1 MEKMI
6 KVINDNLKNVLNG
19 IKEHK
24 SDLENTLDNIRN
36 EMAIKVKEAN
46 AYKNEVENARSIV
59 YSLENEI
66 ADLEKDLEEL
76 NAKFGAKD
84 FKEILVA
91 GNKEINAKIL
101 EKKSLIKEQGK
112 VIISL
117 TEKARVLKEALV
129 DLRENKLNTEDNLE
143 KTIIL
148 EGYYD
153 YRIKEVIS
161 YSEEH
166 PEELETYKEEV
177 PQDELNIQEDIDISS
192 VIDGSIFEEIDE
204 ISFGEPD
211 QDLLNR
217 VLSNPSDIPTYEKKS
232 NEPLAIE
239 ISAADQLDNM
249 INEANSFV
257 EEKNITIPN
266 EQEEI
271 QEEDIKP
278 NMVEEIEAPVEEVI
292 NTEIEEELATS
303 IEPEVTPS
311 LDIQG
316 LEEELAISDDVAIP
330 NVETEDDSIEID
342 FEDEGVKEDSIEIET
357 KDEEVKDNSIEIEL
371 EDNEDED
378 DSEDDSIH
386 IEIDDDEVK
395 DDSIDIT
402 IENEEASPIEIALE
416 NEEVKDDSIDIE
428 IEDEEFKDDSIDIE
442 IEDSQMD
449 NIVINP
455 GEQDINAISESI
467 QEELKESVHVN
478 TERDIEK
485 LLLLIQKTD
494 ADQEDIDL
502 VYKYLAKVNVDKFE
516 QVLMTSDD
524 NSLTANL
531 SKAIEDYDDVI
542 AGALGLSKKAEDI
555 LKKTATDEE
564 LRIMNTLPDVVVA
577 NYEEVKN
584 LNVDNLEE
592 CITKHPHRFTMTHSK
607 FHEILDKYDT
617 EDLIR
622 CINKNAAVIDKL

>member
-46 AYKNEVENARSIV
+46 AYKNEVENARAIV

-66 ADLEKDLEEL
+66 TDLERDLEEL
-76 NAKFGAKD
+76 KTKFGTKD
-84 FKEILVA
+84 FKEILAA

-101 EKKSLIKEQGK
+101 EKKSLINEQGK

-117 TEKARVLKEALV
+117 TEKARSLKETLV
-129 DLRENKLNTEDNLE
+129 ELRENKLNTEDNLE

-153 YRIKEVIS
+153 YRIKEVII

-166 PEELETYKEEV
+166 PEELETYKDEV
-177 PQDELNIQEDIDISS
+177 PQEELNIQEDIDISS

-217 VLSNPSDIPTYEKKS
+217 VLSNPDDIPTYDSEKKQ
-232 NEPLAIE
+232 NETLAIE
-239 ISAADQLDNM
+239 ISTADQLDNM
-249 INEANSFV
+249 ISEASSFV
-257 EEKNITIPN
+257 EEKNIILPD

-271 QEEDIKP
+271 KEENSVP
-278 NMVEEIEAPVEEVI
+278 EMVEEIEIPLAEFADLEIKEEKV
-292 NTEIEEELATS
+292 TS
-303 IEPEVTPS
+303 IEPEIIPS

-316 LEEELAISDDVAIP
+316 LEEELTISDDAVLQPKELEEDSIDI
-330 NVETEDDSIEID
+330 EIEDDEDEGGSIEIKV
-342 FEDEGVKEDSIEIET
+342 EDEGVKEDSIEIE
-357 KDEEVKDNSIEIEL
+357 KAEE
-371 EDNEDED
+371 
-378 DSEDDSIH
+378 
-386 IEIDDDEVK
+386 K
-395 DDSIDIT
+395 DDSIEIKIDDEK
-402 IENEEASPIEIALE
+402 IEE
-416 NEEVKDDSIDIE
+416 DSIGIE
-428 IEDEEFKDDSIDIE
+428 TEDTQIND
-442 IEDSQMD
+442 
-449 NIVINP
+449 VINT
-455 GEQDINAISESI
+455 GEQYINAISESI
-467 QEELKESVHVN
+467 QEELKETTHVN
-478 TERDIEK
+478 TEKDIEK
-485 LLLLIQKTD
+485 ILLLIQRTD
-494 ADQEDIDL
+494 ADQEDINL

-516 QVLMTSDD
+516 QVLLTSTD
-524 NSLTANL
+524 NSLTINL
-531 SKAIEDYDDVI
+531 SQAIEEYDDVI
-542 AGALGLSKKAEDI
+542 GGALGLSKRAEEI
-555 LKKTATDEE
+555 LKKSATEEE
-564 LRIMNTLPDVVVA
+564 LRIMNTLTDVVVA

-622 CINKNAAVIDKL
+622 CINKNSAVIDKL